1 MKAENYTYYEV
12 EVTITKKINVT
23 LDFDE
28 IDTRF
33 DELIN
38 YTVEDYAI
46 DEVVKNKQLLLKSKD
61 ISKVEVKKVIK

>member
-38 YTVEDYAI
+38 YTVED
-46 DEVVKNKQLLLKSKD
+46 
-61 ISKVEVKKVIK
+61 

>member
-28 IDTRF
+28 IDTEF
-33 DELIN
+33 TPKN